1 MTNNIHLRNTLL
13 LLVLT
18 HAPLA
23 AQNTSVNTRPD
34 RGWLP
39 TGVFSGSDLGSVNQV
54 SGNLGVRIPITALPP
69 ETKTRPSAITVAF
82 PQ

>member
-39 TGVFSGSDLGSVNQV
+39 TGRPAEPHGIEVLLSGPPKGDVLLDARYRV
-54 SGNLGVRIPITALPP
+54 SRSGPN
-69 ETKTRPSAITVAF
+69 
-82 PQ
+82 